1 MTTSTATMN
10 VPGDECG
17 PNAPRYALDSMM
29 PYENAKKPMSNM
41 IFHGTETL
49 THVFCGRSPSGSNP
63 KARRAH
69 NRAATGS
76 NAVIANN
83 HGILKPMYTYTISA
97 PNTRD
102 DA

>member
-1 MTTSTATMN
+1 
-10 VPGDECG
+10 
-17 PNAPRYALDSMM
+17 MM

-83 HGILKPMYTYTISA
+83 HGIL
-97 PNTRD
+97 
-102 DA
+102 

>member
-1 MTTSTATMN
+1 
-10 VPGDECG
+10 
-17 PNAPRYALDSMM
+17 MM

-76 NAVIANN
+76 SAVIANN

-97 PNTRD
+97 PNTKD

>member
-1 MTTSTATMN
+1 MRPERATVSTRFDDA
-10 VPGDECG
+10 VRKREEAHG
-17 PNAPRYALDSMM
+17 
-29 PYENAKKPMSNM
+29 NM

-76 NAVIANN
+76 SAVIANN

-97 PNTRD
+97 PNTKD